1 MKVLHVIPSVA
12 QVRGGPSQA
21 VLEMVKALQECG
33 VDAEIATTNDNGP
46 ELLNVTLCQRIEYQ
60 QVPVWFFPRFSP
72 STQSLREFAFSNQL
86 TTWLWQHIPEYELLH
101 IHAIFSYPSTAAM
114 AIARLRRI
122 PYIVR
127 PLGQLCEWSLQQSAR
142 KKQIYLTLVER
153 ANLNHSQAL
162 HFTSEQEQQEVSK
175 LSLKPPSFILPHG
188 LSIPAFIPDARYR
201 LRQLLKVPE
210 DEPVILFMSRL
221 HPKKGL
227 GYLIPALG
235 KLANQRFT
243 FVLAGSGSPEYEAEI
258 SDFLVSAS
266 IRDRTYRSGFVT
278 DEMKD
283 LLLQGAD
290 MFALTSHSEN
300 FGVAV
305 LEALAVGLPVLV
317 TPGVAL
323 ASVVEQYQLGY
334 VVELEVPAIASGIQ
348 HLLNNPQQAK
358 KMGDRARQLIFEQ
371 YTWEQL
377 ATKIIEFYT
386 AVLKEKHV
394 VNLLI

>member
-1 MKVLHVIPSVA
+1 
-12 QVRGGPSQA
+12 
-21 VLEMVKALQECG
+21 
-33 VDAEIATTNDNGP
+33 
-46 ELLNVTLCQRIEYQ
+46 
-60 QVPVWFFPRFSP
+60 
-72 STQSLREFAFSNQL
+72 
-86 TTWLWQHIPEYELLH
+86 
-101 IHAIFSYPSTAAM
+101 M
-114 AIARLRRI
+114 AIARLRGI

-142 KKQIYLTLVER
+142 KKQIYLALVER

-162 HFTSEQEQQEVSK
+162 HFTSQQEQQEVSK
-175 LSLKPPSFILPHG
+175 LPLKSPSFILPHG
-188 LSIPAFIPDARYR
+188 LSIPDPISDARRR

-227 GYLIPALG
+227 DYLIPALG

-258 SDFLVSAS
+258 SNLLVSAG
-266 IRDRTYRSGFVT
+266 IRDRTYIAGFVA

-290 MFALTSHSEN
+290 LFALTSHSEN

-305 LEALAVGLPVLV
+305 LEALAAGLPVLV

-334 VVELEVPAIASGIQ
+334 VVELDVAAIASSLQ
-348 HLLNNPQQAK
+348 LWLNNPQQAK
-358 KMGDRARQLIFEQ
+358 KMGDRGRELILEK
-371 YTWEQL
+371 YTWDRI
-377 ATKIIEFYT
+377 ATRMLQVYT
-386 AVLKEKHV
+386 TILDGQPIQD
-394 VNLLI
+394 LP